1 MNTYIIDGNN
11 LIGKIKLLSS
21 LQKKD
26 KQSSRERL
34 TNILNRFFSG
44 KKTKVSLHFD
54 GHPNIALPFSKGS
67 VHYSLNQP
75 SDNLIKK
82 EIEYSKNPR
91 LIILVTSDHNLMDFG
106 RVCGCT
112 ILSSDEFSNLIEKSL
127 EKNDETEK
135 IRQLEKQKDE
145 FLMLFQNRGKK

>member
-44 KKTKVSLHFD
+44 KKAKVSLHFD

-112 ILSSDEFSNLIEKSL
+112 IQSSDEFSDLIEKSL

-145 FLMLFQNRGKK
+145 FLKLFQNNGKN